1 MFGGALLVARLFG
14 IAGGQ
19 GVLWDAQQDMDGLA
33 DIALFPVGAQN
44 TALLGGQLIASHVDA
59 QQEAG
64 GDVRRDADGGEDIRV
79 RAIDALFPIGDT
91 AVADADPRCKLL
103 LTQMAF
109 FPIFSDPT
117 TDLVFH
123 TVTAFSSDTGKN
135 GNSN

>member
-1 MFGGALLVARLFG
+1 MAGVYGGTLNKEHLVWCAYS
-14 IAGGQ
+14 IS
-19 GVLWDAQQDMDGLA
+19 
-33 DIALFPVGAQN
+33 P
-44 TALLGGQLIASHVDA
+44 
-59 QQEAG
+59 EAG
-64 GDVRRDADGGEDIRV
+64 CPLGCRAGDWGDVRRDADGGEDIRV
-79 RAIDALFPIGDT
+79 RAIDALLPIGDT
-91 AVADADPRCKLL
+91 AVVNADPRCKLL

>member
-1 MFGGALLVARLFG
+1 MVRLFDF
-14 IAGGQ
+14 AGGWLSS
-19 GVLWDAQQDMDGLA
+19 GTPSRRLGETS
-33 DIALFPVGAQN
+33 GATQ
-44 TALLGGQLIASHVDA
+44 S
-59 QQEAG
+59 
-64 GDVRRDADGGEDIRV
+64 GGEDIRV
-79 RAIDALFPIGDT
+79 RAIDALLPIGDT
-91 AVADADPRCKLL
+91 AVVNADPHCKLL